1 MIRLKLRTSLG
12 LRLRLWKVVLSLSL
26 GVRTGTKD
34 SVLVERTRSLCVS
47 MVSPASIYCADDAG
61 EGPYEA
67 AYRYTTA
74 GHTSR
79 HTLKSAQETGILHLN
94 TEPGQHRYDFTELKD
109 INYANNPIQLSVQH
123 DVYSRPSA
131 SFIKSN
137 SKPLCLDQELKS
149 DARIRLE
156 GQAPFTINLAVRKPA
171 SSRVESHKV
180 TTNNKEWTLDLPLP
194 VKEIG
199 RYEISIVS
207 MSDISDCEQIVHE
220 TDKLV
225 TTVEVVES
233 ARIVPV
239 SQTRDLCVGDNLDFL
254 LQGKAPWTIE

>member
-1 MIRLKLRTSLG
+1 
-12 LRLRLWKVVLSLSL
+12 
-26 GVRTGTKD
+26 
-34 SVLVERTRSLCVS
+34 
-47 MVSPASIYCADDAG
+47 MVSPALIKIVNDAG

-67 AYRYTTA
+67 SYRYTTA

-149 DARIRLE
+149 DAKIRLE

-171 SSRVESHKV
+171 SSRVVSHRV
-180 TTNNKEWTLDLPLP
+180 TTNDNEWTLDLPLP

-199 RYEISIVS
+199 RYEVSIVS
-207 MSDISDCEQIVHE
+207 MSDVSDCEQIVHE

-239 SQTRDLCVGDNLDFL
+239 SQNRDLCVGDNLDFL